1 MRFNPAYPAMLAHD
15 WKKKGKP
22 DPTGWWASEK
32 YDGLRALWDGE
43 NFYSRNGKIFHAPQW
58 FKDTLPSTP
67 LDGELWGERSVAG
80 FQKAMS
86 AVRKKVGGKEWEN
99 ITYMVFDIPTS
110 TEPFE
115 KVQAKLKRM
124 NLGEY
129 AEVAPQHKV
138 RSQADM
144 MKRYEA
150 ALSEGAEGLMLRKP
164 GSRYAATRSLS
175 LLKVKPTDSA
185 EAVVTSYQ
193 AGTGKHRGRMGA
205 LHVYLLGDKSKKFK
219 IGTGFSDRERE
230 SPPSI
235 GSIVEFKFNDK
246 TARGIPRFPAFL
258 RVRTDMMAD
267 RPKRK
272 AAKSK
277 GKRVLFSGSRHWDR
291 VAPVRA
297 VISSI
302 PRGSTA
308 IHGGAKGLDSL
319 AGRLAQ
325 EKGLAVEVYEADWS
339 RGRKA
344 GPERNQEMVDAGAD
358 IVYAFPVEGSRGTWD
373 LVKRARKAGIPVQ
386 VYGEDFGTTKP
397 KAAKPARKKTMT
409 KRDDVWSP
417 EGDLGNAHVQGNTV
431 SFVGQESG
439 GDGVFQYPRVTFKT
453 PAAAR
458 NAARRAE
465 IAFEAGEIYVPD
477 SFEEPYSLA
486 KEKALASWSKAIIP
500 KKPKR
505 KTQVR
510 KTQVRKTQKM
520 LPQEWAAK
528 EGMRILDPD
537 GWRTPSA
544 PPFDSPI
551 TEAQFRKLAW
561 GSTMGPLHPPKSKT
575 RKSKPPASR
584 TSGRKAPAKAKLS
597 AKDYFNMGKN
607 DLVALGDAGAKKE
620 LKRRGR
626 DPRTGKKV
634 RR

>member
-1 MRFNPAYPAMLAHD
+1 
-15 WKKKGKP
+15 
-22 DPTGWWASEK
+22 DPKGWWASEK

-80 FQKAMS
+80 FQKAVS

-110 TEPFE
+110 KEPFE

-124 NLGEY
+124 DLGPY
-129 AEVAPQHKV
+129 GAVAPQYKV
-138 RSQADM
+138 KSKSDM
-144 MKRYEA
+144 LRHFDRA
-150 ALSEGAEGLMLRKP
+150 VREGAEGIMLRKP
-164 GSRYAATRSLS
+164 GSKYAATRSSS
-175 LLKVKPTDSA
+175 LLKVKPTDSS
-185 EAVVTSYQ
+185 EAVVTGYQ

-230 SPPSI
+230 SPPPV

-258 RVRTDMMAD
+258 RIRTDMMAD

-272 AAKSK
+272 ATKSK

-386 VYGEDFGTTKP
+386 VYGEDFGTTKR
-397 KAAKPARKKTMT
+397 KATKPARKKTMA
-409 KRDDVWSP
+409 KKKDR
-417 EGDLGNAHVQGNTV
+417 EGLLDPKHYWARRVKKKYKYSRGSGSGQYPAKVGDWELDETWYDATLDGNAAYET
-431 SFVGQESG
+431 ES
-439 GDGVFQYPRVTFKT
+439 
-453 PAAAR
+453 A
-458 NAARRAE
+458 
-465 IAFEAGEIYVPD
+465 
-477 SFEEPYSLA
+477 SFEHPANLLLSIYHRSGPKGETWDLDYESYPTLRA
-486 KEKALASWSKAIIP
+486 ALAALKRTEGLYPLSDHAAP
-500 KKPKR
+500 KKRKAAPKR
-505 KTQVR
+505 KT
-510 KTQVRKTQKM
+510 
-520 LPQEWAAK
+520 
-528 EGMRILDPD
+528 
-537 GWRTPSA
+537 
-544 PPFDSPI
+544 
-551 TEAQFRKLAW
+551 
-561 GSTMGPLHPPKSKT
+561 
-575 RKSKPPASR
+575 
-584 TSGRKAPAKAKLS
+584 
-597 AKDYFNMGKN
+597 
-607 DLVALGDAGAKKE
+607 
-620 LKRRGR
+620 
-626 DPRTGKKV
+626 
-634 RR
+634 

>member
-1 MRFNPAYPAMLAHD
+1 MRFNPAYPAMLANRLFFDDIEYIGIPTYYTFNGCQVRLMLESLDDGVDLSLIEVVESKNCKTSQGYGSSLLRRITQAADRYGIRLTAFIQPLGTLSTKQLLRWYEGFGFEQLEDDEESDREIVRMPRKVRFNPAYPAMLAHD
-15 WKKKGKP
+15 WNKKGQP
-22 DPTGWWASEK
+22 DPKGYWASEK

-58 FKDTLPSTP
+58 FKDTLPNTP
-67 LDGELWGERSVAG
+67 LDGELWLERSVAG
-80 FQKAMS
+80 YQKAVS

-124 NLGEY
+124 NLGKY
-129 AEVAPQHKV
+129 AEVAPQYKV
-138 RSQADM
+138 KSKSDM
-144 MKRYEA
+144 LKHYEA
-150 ALSEGAEGLMLRKP
+150 ALAEGAEGIMLREP
-164 GSRYAATRSLS
+164 GSRYTATRSAS
-175 LLKVKPTDSA
+175 LLKVKPEDTA
-185 EAVVTSYQ
+185 EAVVTGYQ
-193 AGTGKHRGRMGA
+193 AGTGKHQGRMGA
-205 LHVYLLGDKSKKFK
+205 LHVYLLGDKSKVFK
-219 IGTGFSDRERE
+219 IGTGFKDYQRE
-230 SPPSI
+230 SPPPI

-258 RVRTDMMAD
+258 RVRTDMMDD

-272 AAKSK
+272 AAKPK

-386 VYGEDFGTTKP
+386 VYGEDFGTTKT
-397 KAAKPARKKTMT
+397 KAAKPAREKTRA
-409 KRDDVWSP
+409 K
-417 EGDLGNAHVQGNTV
+417 
-431 SFVGQESG
+431 
-439 GDGVFQYPRVTFKT
+439 
-453 PAAAR
+453 AA
-458 NAARRAE
+458 
-465 IAFEAGEIYVPD
+465 
-477 SFEEPYSLA
+477 
-486 KEKALASWSKAIIP
+486 
-500 KKPKR
+500 PKR
-505 KTQVR
+505 KAR
-510 KTQVRKTQKM
+510 K
-520 LPQEWAAK
+520 PAAK
-528 EGMRILDPD
+528 
-537 GWRTPSA
+537 S
-544 PPFDSPI
+544 
-551 TEAQFRKLAW
+551 
-561 GSTMGPLHPPKSKT
+561 
-575 RKSKPPASR
+575 SR
-584 TSGRKAPAKAKLS
+584 TAA
-597 AKDYFNMGKN
+597 DYFSMSKGQ
-607 DLVALGDAGAKKE
+607 LVASGDAGAKKE

-626 DPRTGKKV
+626 DARGNKV
-634 RR
+634 G